1 MHLEIFRGILS
12 FLVYNY
18 IETQFERGGILRETE
33 IIKMLLKR
41 DEKGLESLLIY
52 YGPLIKYIIAPI
64 LHNAQDR
71 EECLSEVTMRVWE
84 KIDRFDREKGSFK
97 AWLTSIARYAA
108 INRTRNIPDH
118 TSVDELSENTPSFE
132 LTPEEAVIRQDRKN
146 AVVRALQRI
155 SPEERILFYRK
166 YYYLQP
172 TSPIASELG
181 MTERAVE
188 GKLYRLKKRLRKIL
202 GGESNG

>member
-1 MHLEIFRGILS
+1 M
-12 FLVYNY
+12 YNY

-64 LHNAQDR
+64 LHNDQDR

-84 KIDRFDREKGSFK
+84 NIWQFDIQKGSFK

-172 TSPIASELG
+172 TSQIASELG

>member
-1 MHLEIFRGILS
+1 MRLF
-12 FLVYNY
+12 VYNY

-64 LHNAQDR
+64 LHNDQDR

-84 KIDRFDREKGSFK
+84 NIWQFDIQKGSFK

-132 LTPEEAVIRQDRKN
+132 LTPEESVIRQDRKN

-172 TSPIASELG
+172 TSQIASELG

>member
-1 MHLEIFRGILS
+1 M
-12 FLVYNY
+12 
-18 IETQFERGGILRETE
+18 RETE

-64 LHNAQDR
+64 LPNDQDR

-84 KIDRFDREKGSFK
+84 NIWQFDIQKGSFK

-172 TSPIASELG
+172 TSQIASELG

>member
-1 MHLEIFRGILS
+1 M
-12 FLVYNY
+12 
-18 IETQFERGGILRETE
+18 RETE

-84 KIDRFDREKGSFK
+84 NIWQFDIQKGSFK

-108 INRTRNIPDH
+108 IIRTRNIPDH
-118 TSVDELSENTPSFE
+118 TSVDELSENTPS
-132 LTPEEAVIRQDRKN
+132 I
-146 AVVRALQRI
+146 
-155 SPEERILFYRK
+155 
-166 YYYLQP
+166 
-172 TSPIASELG
+172 
-181 MTERAVE
+181 
-188 GKLYRLKKRLRKIL
+188 
-202 GGESNG
+202 

>member
-1 MHLEIFRGILS
+1 MQTGRISKKTIEIYFSQPHIL
-12 FLVYNY
+12 FFVYNKY
-18 IETQFERGGILRETE
+18 RSLIS
-33 IIKMLLKR
+33 IIFYHIKAPFTIKKQPLK
-41 DEKGLESLLIY
+41 K
-52 YGPLIKYIIAPI
+52 
-64 LHNAQDR
+64 
-71 EECLSEVTMRVWE
+71 RVWE
-84 KIDRFDREKGSFK
+84 NIWQFDIQKGSFK

-146 AVVRALQRI
+146 AVVHALQRI

-172 TSPIASELG
+172 TSQIASELG

-202 GGESNG
+202 GGESKG